1 MTVTKSKN
9 LIANRNTGG
18 NKKQGLVSSIG
29 KSNSVRQSQLVRA
42 SSNDKTV
49 YCINQVGGIGRFR
62 NQLSSADSTNC
73 LPKLYTINSALQDSI
88 KFLDKYYNNY
98 LFSYILIHNIKFND
112 THVFINNSS
121 TSSHIFNSAN
131 FIITDKYSQDLDV
144 SFNNISLTPNNTFFL
159 NKFSNNN
166 FNFNNFD
173 GYLNIIYRSS
183 ENYNDISINDV
194 SLNNNGFLYNK
205 IEPWRD
211 DLEPYSLN
219 TSHNILD
226 NYGFYLNY
234 YPFLYGS
241 LHEYR
246 YNYKLTNKLENNFY
260 VTFFIHLKQN

>member
-42 SSNDKTV
+42 SSNDKTI
-49 YCINQVGGIGRFR
+49 YCINQVGGVGRFR
-62 NQLSSADSTNC
+62 NQISSADSTNC
-73 LPKLYTINSALQDSI
+73 MPNIYTINSALLDSI
-88 KFLDKYYNNY
+88 KLLDKYNNTY

-131 FIITDKYSQDLDV
+131 FIITDKFSQNQDI
-144 SFNNISLTPNNTFFL
+144 SFNNILLTPNNTLFL

-173 GYLNIIYRSS
+173 GYINIIYRSS
-183 ENYNDISINDV
+183 ENYNDISNNDI
-194 SLNNNGFLYNK
+194 SLNHYGFLYNNT
-205 IEPWRD
+205 
-211 DLEPYSLN
+211 EPYSLD

-226 NYGFYLNY
+226 NSGFYVNY

-241 LHEYR
+241 LHEYT
-246 YNYKLTNKLENNFY
+246 YNYKQTNRLHNNFY
-260 VTFFIHLKQN
+260 VTFFIHLK

>member
-29 KSNSVRQSQLVRA
+29 KSKSVRQSQLVRA

-73 LPKLYTINSALQDSI
+73 IPKLYTLNSALQDSI
-88 KFLDKYYNNY
+88 KLLYTYNNNNY
-98 LFSYILIHNIKFND
+98 LFAYILIYNMKFND
-112 THVFINNSS
+112 THVFIN
-121 TSSHIFNSAN
+121 TSSKSPYIFNYIN
-131 FIITDKYSQDLDV
+131 FYIQSNDSTQLDI
-144 SFNNISLTPNNTFFL
+144 SFDNISVKPNNTIFL

-166 FNFNNFD
+166 FNFNNFN
-173 GYLNIIYRSS
+173 GYLNIINRSS
-183 ENYNDISINDV
+183 NNYNDIS
-194 SLNNNGFLYNK
+194 NNKTALEENGFLYN
-205 IEPWRD
+205 ET
-211 DLEPYSLN
+211 EPYSLD

-226 NYGFYLNY
+226 NYGFQLTY

-241 LHEYR
+241 LYEYTS
-246 YNYKLTNKLENNFY
+246 NYLQTKILQNNFY
-260 VTFFIHLKQN
+260 VTFFIH

>member
-42 SSNDKTV
+42 SSNDKTI
-49 YCINQVGGIGRFR
+49 YCINQVGGVGRFR

-73 LPKLYTINSALQDSI
+73 LPKLYTIDSALQDSI
-88 KFLDKYYNNY
+88 KILNKYNSY

-112 THVFINNSS
+112 TYIFINNSS
-121 TSSHIFNSAN
+121 SSSHIFNSAN
-131 FIITDKYSQDLDV
+131 FIITDKFSQNLDI
-144 SFNNISLTPNNTFFL
+144 SFNNILLTPNNTLFL

-173 GYLNIIYRSS
+173 GYINIIYRSS
-183 ENYNDISINDV
+183 ENYNDISDNDV
-194 SLNNNGFLYNK
+194 SLNHYGFLYN
-205 IEPWRD
+205 D
-211 DLEPYSLN
+211 TNPYILDI
-219 TSHNILD
+219 SHNIQD
-226 NYGFYLNY
+226 NYGFILDY

-241 LHEYR
+241 LHEYTH
-246 YNYKLTNKLENNFY
+246 NYRQTIKLENNFY
-260 VTFFIHLKQN
+260 ATFFIHLKQN